1 MLTLM
6 LGGVWVRREE
16 RVDGDTE
23 IQRTRREKRTEVPN
37 SGERNFGGK
46 KGWNNFFFLEYCYN
60 TILKLELYCS
70 TIAKNFAIVG
80 FTIL

>member
-1 MLTLM
+1 M

-23 IQRTRREKRTEVPN
+23 IQRMRREKRTEVPN

-46 KGWNNFFFLEYCYN
+46 KGW
-60 TILKLELYCS
+60 
-70 TIAKNFAIVG
+70 KNFHMYSGRTEPRLVG
-80 FTIL
+80 LPERPLSQ